1 MVETKQISNMFQKEY
16 IFQEN
21 ARQIDFKLCFL
32 KTVCSYA
39 WLTLTSLYIIM
50 EIKQKNVI
58 ETRNK
63 MKGRNKIKNIKN
75 IQNKEQYK
83 IHKPMY

>member
-1 MVETKQISNMFQKEY
+1 MFSKNRLFLCLTDAGISVYYYGDKTKK
-16 IFQEN
+16 
-21 ARQIDFKLCFL
+21 RH
-32 KTVCSYA
+32 
-39 WLTLTSLYIIM
+39 
-50 EIKQKNVI
+50 